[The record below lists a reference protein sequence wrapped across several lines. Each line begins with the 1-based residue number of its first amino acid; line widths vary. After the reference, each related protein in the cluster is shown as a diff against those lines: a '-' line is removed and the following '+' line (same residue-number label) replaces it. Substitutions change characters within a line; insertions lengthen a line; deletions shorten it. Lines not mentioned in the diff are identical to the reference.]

1 MKKALHKDN
10 FMMVRKTLP
19 RFLSIF
25 FIVALG
31 VAFFSGVR
39 VTEPDMKLT
48 ADAQF
53 DESRLMDLRVLGTMG
68 ITEKDV
74 KAVREISGISVAEPS
89 YSVDTICKLNDTE
102 KVLKVMAATGRLN
115 QIKVTE
121 GRMPKT
127 NGECLV
133 DSYLMDHSDI
143 KVGDTITVSSGTDDD
158 IGETL
163 KESSLKVVGVGSS
176 SYYLSRDR
184 GTATIGNG
192 QISGFAVVPKE
203 NFKLDVCTDL
213 YITVKGAAG
222 KTAYTDDYYDIVEKA
237 EKKIKNISDSRCEI
251 RQREI
256 KDEAEKEVKKAE
268 NQYKKEKKKAD
279 KKLAEAEQK
288 LKDAKKEINAG
299 QKEIASQKYKIYQG
313 EKEIQKGWQSY
324 RDGRKQ
330 LSKAEKDIKS
340 NEKKLV
346 KAEKELAKAKE
357 QLKQQMQQAGAM
369 GQIPPEMQ
377 QKFEQAEKELL
388 RQEAVLKASKKDLAK
403 GKNELQASKK
413 KLNSSAS
420 LLRKKEKELKNGEL
434 KIYEAEKKLSDA
446 RKELKKGEKEYRSS
460 KKKADR
466 KFAKAKKKIDDA
478 RKEIDDIKMP
488 KWYVL
493 DRNKIQSYVEYGGD
507 TERIGAIGEVFPVI
521 FFLVAALVSLTTM
534 TRMVEEQRTQ
544 IGILKALGYT
554 GFDVAKKYGLYA
566 LLATAGGSIA
576 GVLVGETILP
586 KIIIEAYSMMY
597 TGIGPVKHPFETRFA
612 LTASAA
618 SVCITLGATM
628 FACYKE
634 LREKPAQLMRPEA
647 PKEGKR
653 IWLERIGILW
663 RHLNFTWKSTLRNLF
678 RYKKRFFMTIFGI
691 GGCMALLLVGFG
703 LKDSIFAI
711 SKNQY
716 QNIMTYDAS
725 VTLEDDLSAKK
736 EQEIASWI
744 QKQHTIPSS
753 TKIRSVSV
761 DVEFDGD
768 SKSASLFV
776 PEDAKELSS
785 YIRFK
790 DRISGEKYRLSDNGI
805 ILTEK
810 VCSLLGIKIGDTVI
824 IKEGETKTVR
834 AKVEHIT
841 ENYMHHNI
849 YMSKDLY
856 QKLYGEEPEYNQ
868 ILLKDKDRS
877 EKTET
882 DLGKGLLKQEGV
894 ASVSFI
900 SDFEKEMNDMLN
912 NLNIVVFVLIV
923 SAGLLAF
930 VVLYNLNNI
939 NIAERKA
946 ELATLKVLGFYDLE
960 TAAYVYRENIL
971 LTVIGT
977 AVGAGLG
984 ILLHRYVILT
994 AEVDLI
1000 MFGRQILPASYLYSV
1015 LLTIGFAALINF
1027 MMFFQLR
1034 KISMVESLKST
1045 E

>member
-203 NFKLDVCTDL
+203 NFKLDVYTDL

-222 KTAYTDDYYDIVEKA
+222 KTAYTDDYDDIVEKA

-299 QKEIASQKYKIYQG
+299 QKEIASQKYKISQG

-597 TGIGPVKHPFETRFA
+597 MGIGPVKHPFETRFA

-736 EQEIASWI
+736 EQEIVSWI

>member
-102 KVLKVMAATGRLN
+102 KVLKVMAATDRLN

-121 GRMPKT
+121 SRMPKS
-127 NGECLV
+127 NSECLV

-158 IGETL
+158 IEETL

-192 QISGFAVVPKE
+192 QITGFAVVPKE
-203 NFKLDVCTDL
+203 NFKLDVYTDL

-222 KTAYTDDYYDIVEKA
+222 KTAYTDDYDDIVEKA

-288 LKDAKKEINAG
+288 LKDAEKEINAG
-299 QKEIASQKYKIYQG
+299 QKEIASQKYKISQG

-403 GKNELQASKK
+403 GKKELQASKK

-521 FFLVAALVSLTTM
+521 FFLVAALVSLRTM

-597 TGIGPVKHPFETRFA
+597 RGIGPVKHPFETRFA

>member
-133 DSYLMDHSDI
+133 DSYLMDYSDI

-222 KTAYTDDYYDIVEKA
+222 KTAYTDDYDDIVEKA

-299 QKEIASQKYKIYQG
+299 QKEIASQKYKISQG

-597 TGIGPVKHPFETRFA
+597 MGIGPVKHPFETRFA

>member
-48 ADAQF
+48 ADTQF

-68 ITEKDV
+68 ITDKDV
-74 KAVREISGISVAEPS
+74 KAVKDISGVSAAEPS
-89 YSVDTICKLNDTE
+89 YSVDTICKLNETE
-102 KVLKVMAATGRLN
+102 KVLKVIADTDQLN
-115 QIKVTE
+115 QIKVSE
-121 GRMPKT
+121 GRMPRK
-127 NGECLV
+127 NGECLI
-133 DSYLMDHSDI
+133 DSYLMEHSDI
-143 KVGDTITVSSGTDDD
+143 KVGDTITVSSGTEDD
-158 IGETL
+158 IGDTL
-163 KESSLKVVGVGSS
+163 KQSTLKVVGAGSS

-203 NFKLDVCTDL
+203 NFKLDVYTDL

-222 KTAYTDDYYDIVEKA
+222 KTAYTDDYDDTVKKV
-237 EKKIKNISDSRCEI
+237 EKKIKDVSDSRCKA
-251 RQREI
+251 RQKEI
-256 KDEAEKEVKKAE
+256 KIEAEKEVKKAE
-268 NQYKKEKKKAD
+268 DQYKKEKKKAD
-279 KKLAEAEQK
+279 KKLAKAENR
-288 LKDAKKEINAG
+288 LRDAQNEL
-299 QKEIASQKYKIYQG
+299 SSG
-313 EKEIQKGWQSY
+313 EKEISSQENKISQGKKEIKKGWQSY
-324 RDGRKQ
+324 NSGKKK
-330 LSKAEKDIKS
+330 LSNSEKEIKA
-340 NEKKLV
+340 NEKKLS
-346 KAEKELAKAKE
+346 KAEKELAAAKE
-357 QLKQQMQQAGAM
+357 QLKEQKQQAGAM

-377 QKFEQAEKELL
+377 KKFEQAQKELSE
-388 RQEAVLKASKKDLAK
+388 QDAALKASKKKLAK
-403 GKNELQASKK
+403 GKKELESGRR

-420 LLRKKEKELKNGEL
+420 LLRQKEKELQTGEQ
-434 KIYEAEKKLSDA
+434 KIRDARQELSDA
-446 RKELKKGEKEYRSS
+446 RRELEKGEREYRSS

-478 RKEIDDIKMP
+478 RKDIDDIKKP

-493 DRNKIQSYVEYGGD
+493 DRNKIQSYAEYGGD
-507 TERIGAIGEVFPVI
+507 TERIGAIGKVFPVI

-554 GFDVAKKYGLYA
+554 GFDVAKKYGMYA

-576 GVLVGETILP
+576 GVLVGETVLP

-597 TGIGPVKHPFETRFA
+597 TGIGPAKHPLEAKFA

-618 SVCITLGATM
+618 SICITFGATM
-628 FACYKE
+628 FACIKE

-653 IWLERIGILW
+653 ILLERIGILW
-663 RHLNFTWKSTLRNLF
+663 RHLSFTWKSTLRNLF

-716 QNIMTYDAS
+716 QKIMTYDAS

-736 EQEIASWI
+736 VDEIALWI
-744 QKQHTIPSS
+744 QKQHTIRNS
-753 TKIRSVSV
+753 TKVRNVSV
-761 DVEFDGD
+761 DVEFDGE

-776 PEDAKELSS
+776 PENVKDISS
-785 YIRFK
+785 YIHFK
-790 DRISGEKYRLSDNGI
+790 DRKSGKAYQLSRNGV

-810 VCSLLGIKIGDTVI
+810 VCSLLGIKEGDTVI
-824 IKEGETKTVR
+824 LKEGETKKVKV
-834 AKVEHIT
+834 KVEHIT
-841 ENYMHHNI
+841 ENYMRHNI
-849 YMSKDLY
+849 YMSRELY
-856 QKLYGEEPEYNQ
+856 QKLYGESPEYNQ
-868 ILLKDKDRS
+868 FLLKNKNRS
-877 EKTET
+877 GREETE
-882 DLGKGLLKQEGV
+882 LGGKLLKQDGI
-894 ASVSFI
+894 ASVSFT
-900 SDFEKEMNDMLN
+900 SDFEEEMNDMLN
-912 NLNIVVFVLIV
+912 NLNIVIFVLII

-946 ELATLKVLGFYDLE
+946 ELATIKVLGFYDLE
-960 TAAYVYRENIL
+960 TAAYVYRENIM
-971 LTVIGT
+971 LTLIGT

-984 ILLHRYVILT
+984 MLLHRYVILT
-994 AEVDLI
+994 AEIDMM

-1034 KISMVESLKST
+1034 KINMVESLKST

>member
-53 DESRLMDLRVLGTMG
+53 DESRLMDLRILGTMG
-68 ITEKDV
+68 ITDQDV
-74 KAVREISGISVAEPS
+74 KAVKGVPGISAAEPS
-89 YSVDTICKLNDTE
+89 YSVDTISKLNDTE
-102 KVLKVMAATGRLN
+102 KVLKVLAATDQLN
-115 QIKVTE
+115 QIKVLQ
-121 GRMPKT
+121 GRMPEN
-127 NGECLV
+127 NGECLI
-133 DSYLMDHSDI
+133 DSYVLEHSDI
-143 KVGDTITVSSGTDDD
+143 KIGDKITLSSGTEDD

-163 KESSLKVVGVGSS
+163 KVSTLKVVGVGSS

-192 QISGFAVVPKE
+192 QISGFTVVPKD
-203 NFKLDVCTDL
+203 NFKLDVYTDL
-213 YITVKGAAG
+213 YLSIKGAAG
-222 KTAYTDDYYDIVEKA
+222 KTAYTDDYDDTVEKV
-237 EKKIKNISDSRCEI
+237 EKKIQDISDSRCSA
-251 RQREI
+251 RQEEI
-256 KDEAEKEVKKAE
+256 KDEAQKKVNKAE
-268 NQYKKEKKKAD
+268 DQYKKEKKKAEKKLAKAD
-279 KKLAEAEQK
+279 KKLKNARN
-288 LKDAKKEINAG
+288 EINSG
-299 QKEIASQKYKIYQG
+299 QKEIESQKARISDGK
-313 EKEIQKGWQSY
+313 KEIKKGWQSY
-324 RDGRKQ
+324 SRGKQQLAKAEREIKANEQKLSKGRKE
-330 LSKAEKDIKS
+330 LSG
-340 NEKKLV
+340 
-346 KAEKELAKAKE
+346 AKE
-357 QLKQQMQQAGAM
+357 QLKQQMQQADAM
-369 GQIPPEMQ
+369 GQIPPELQM
-377 QKFEQAEKELL
+377 KFEQAKKELD
-388 RQEAVLKASKKDLAK
+388 RQESSLKAAEKKLEK
-403 GKNELQASKK
+403 GKKSLKANRQ

-420 LLRKKEKELKNGEL
+420 LLRQKEIEIQNGEKEIQK
-434 KIYEAEKKLSDA
+434 AEKKLADA
-446 RKELKKGEKEYRSS
+446 RKELKKGEKEYLSS

-466 KFAKAKKKIDDA
+466 KFVEARKKIADA
-478 RKEIDDIKMP
+478 RKDIDDIKMP

-521 FFLVAALVSLTTM
+521 FFFVAALVSLTTM

-576 GVLVGETILP
+576 GVLVGETVLP
-586 KIIIEAYSMMY
+586 KVIIEAYSMMY

-612 LTASAA
+612 LTASIA

-653 IWLERIGILW
+653 ILLERIGIIW

-678 RYKKRFFMTIFGI
+678 RYKKRFFMTVFGI

-716 QNIMTYDAS
+716 QKIMKYDTS

-736 EQEIASWI
+736 EQKIAFWI
-744 QKQHTIPSS
+744 QNQHTIRNS
-753 TKIRSVSV
+753 TKVHNASV
-761 DVEFDGD
+761 DVEFDGE
-768 SKSASLFV
+768 SKSATLFV
-776 PEDAKELSS
+776 PENAGDITE
-785 YIRFK
+785 YIHFK
-790 DRISGEKYRLSDNGI
+790 DRTSGESYQLSDNGV

-810 VCSLLGIKIGDTVI
+810 VCSLLSIKEGDTVV
-824 IKEGETKTVR
+824 IKEGEMKKVR
-834 AKVEHIT
+834 VKVEHIT
-841 ENYMHHNI
+841 ENYMRHNV
-849 YMSKDLY
+849 YMSRSLY
-856 QKLYGEEPEYNQ
+856 EKLYGEKPDYNQ
-868 ILLKDKDRS
+868 VLLKNRDKT

-882 DLGKGLLKQEGV
+882 LLGKNLLEQDGI
-894 ASVSFI
+894 ASVAFT

-912 NLNIVVFVLIV
+912 NLNIVVFVLII

-946 ELATLKVLGFYDLE
+946 ELATIKVLGFYDME

-1000 MFGRQILPASYLYSV
+1000 MFGRQILPLSYICSV

-1034 KISMVESLKST
+1034 KINMVESLKST

>member
-1 MKKALHKDN
+1 
-10 FMMVRKTLP
+10 
-19 RFLSIF
+19 
-25 FIVALG
+25 
-31 VAFFSGVR
+31 
-39 VTEPDMKLT
+39 
-48 ADAQF
+48 
-53 DESRLMDLRVLGTMG
+53 
-68 ITEKDV
+68 
-74 KAVREISGISVAEPS
+74 
-89 YSVDTICKLNDTE
+89 
-102 KVLKVMAATGRLN
+102 
-115 QIKVTE
+115 
-121 GRMPKT
+121 
-127 NGECLV
+127 
-133 DSYLMDHSDI
+133 
-143 KVGDTITVSSGTDDD
+143 
-158 IGETL
+158 
-163 KESSLKVVGVGSS
+163 
-176 SYYLSRDR
+176 
-184 GTATIGNG
+184 
-192 QISGFAVVPKE
+192 
-203 NFKLDVCTDL
+203 
-213 YITVKGAAG
+213 
-222 KTAYTDDYYDIVEKA
+222 
-237 EKKIKNISDSRCEI
+237 
-251 RQREI
+251 
-256 KDEAEKEVKKAE
+256 
-268 NQYKKEKKKAD
+268 
-279 KKLAEAEQK
+279 
-288 LKDAKKEINAG
+288 
-299 QKEIASQKYKIYQG
+299 
-313 EKEIQKGWQSY
+313 
-324 RDGRKQ
+324 
-330 LSKAEKDIKS
+330 
-340 NEKKLV
+340 
-346 KAEKELAKAKE
+346 
-357 QLKQQMQQAGAM
+357 
-369 GQIPPEMQ
+369 
-377 QKFEQAEKELL
+377 
-388 RQEAVLKASKKDLAK
+388 
-403 GKNELQASKK
+403 
-413 KLNSSAS
+413 
-420 LLRKKEKELKNGEL
+420 
-434 KIYEAEKKLSDA
+434 
-446 RKELKKGEKEYRSS
+446 
-460 KKKADR
+460 
-466 KFAKAKKKIDDA
+466 
-478 RKEIDDIKMP
+478 MP

>member
-68 ITEKDV
+68 ITEKDI
-74 KAVREISGISVAEPS
+74 KAVKEISGVSVAEPS

-143 KVGDTITVSSGTDDD
+143 KVGDTITVSSGTDGD

-203 NFKLDVCTDL
+203 NFKLDVYTDL

-222 KTAYTDDYYDIVEKA
+222 KTAYTDDYDDIVEKA

-299 QKEIASQKYKIYQG
+299 QKEIASQKYKISQG

-388 RQEAVLKASKKDLAK
+388 RQEAVLKASKKELAK
-403 GKNELQASKK
+403 GKKELQASKK

-420 LLRKKEKELKNGEL
+420 LLRKKEKELKNGEQ
-434 KIYEAEKKLSDA
+434 KIHEAEKKLSDA
-446 RKELKKGEKEYRSS
+446 RKKLKKGERDYKSS

-478 RKEIDDIKMP
+478 RKEIDDIKKP

-566 LLATAGGSIA
+566 LLATAGGSIV

-761 DVEFDGD
+761 DLEFDGD

-776 PEDAKELSS
+776 PEDAKELLS

-790 DRISGEKYRLSDNGI
+790 DRKSGEKYRLSDNGI

-810 VCSLLGIKIGDTVI
+810 VCSLLGIEIGDTVI

-849 YMSKDLY
+849 YMSKGLY

-946 ELATLKVLGFYDLE
+946 ELATLKVLGFFDLE

-1034 KISMVESLKST
+1034 KINMVESLKST

>member
-10 FMMVRKTLP
+10 FMMIRKTLP
-19 RFLSIF
+19 RFMSIF

-53 DESRLMDLRVLGTMG
+53 DESRLMDLRILGTMG
-68 ITEKDV
+68 ITEQDV
-74 KAVREISGISVAEPS
+74 KAVKEISGVSVAEPS

-102 KVLKVMAATGRLN
+102 KVLKVLAASDQLN
-115 QIKVTE
+115 QIKVSQ

-127 NGECLV
+127 NGECLI
-133 DSYLMDHSDI
+133 DSYVMEHSDI
-143 KVGDTITVSSGTDDD
+143 KIGDSITLSSGTEDD
-158 IGETL
+158 IKETL
-163 KESSLKVVGVGSS
+163 KKPTLKVVGVGSS

-192 QISGFAVVPKE
+192 QISGFAVVPKG
-203 NFKLDVCTDL
+203 NFKLDVYTDL
-213 YITVKGAAG
+213 YLTVKGAAG
-222 KTAYTDDYYDIVEKA
+222 KTAYTEDYDDTVEKV
-237 EKKIKNISDSRCEI
+237 EKEVKDISDSRCSA
-251 RQREI
+251 RQEEI
-256 KDEAEKEVKKAE
+256 KDEVRKEVNKSE
-268 NQYKKEKKKAD
+268 DQYIKEKKKAE
-279 KKLAEAEQK
+279 KKLAKAEKK
-288 LKDAKKEINAG
+288 LKNARNELNSG
-299 QKEIASQKYKIYQG
+299 QKEIESQKVKISDG
-313 EKEIQKGWQSY
+313 KREIKRGWQSY
-324 RDGRKQ
+324 RSGKQ
-330 LSKAEKDIKS
+330 
-340 NEKKLV
+340 KLA
-346 KAEKELAKAKE
+346 KAEKEMKANEQKLSKGRKELSTARE

-377 QKFEQAEKELL
+377 MKFEQAKKELD
-388 RQEAVLKASKKDLAK
+388 RQEASLKAAEKKLEK
-403 GKNELQASKK
+403 GKKSLKANRQ

-420 LLRKKEKELKNGEL
+420 LLRQKEKEIQNGE
-434 KIYEAEKKLSDA
+434 KEIQRAEKKLVDA

-466 KFAKAKKKIDDA
+466 KFAKARKKIADA
-478 RKEIDDIKMP
+478 RKDIDDIKMP

-576 GVLVGETILP
+576 GVLVGETVLP

-612 LTASAA
+612 LTASIA
-618 SVCITLGATM
+618 SVCITMGATM

-653 IWLERIGILW
+653 ILLERIGIIW

-678 RYKKRFFMTIFGI
+678 RYKKRFFMTVLGI

-716 QNIMTYDAS
+716 QKIMKYDAS

-736 EQEIASWI
+736 EQKIAFWI
-744 QKQHTIPSS
+744 QNQHTIRNS
-753 TKIRSVSV
+753 TKVHNASV
-761 DVEFDGD
+761 DMEFDGE
-768 SKSASLFV
+768 SKSATLFV
-776 PEDAKELSS
+776 PENAGDIAD

-790 DRISGEKYRLSDNGI
+790 DRTSKEKYQLSDNGV

-810 VCSLLGIKIGDTVI
+810 VCSLLGIKEGDTVI
-824 IKEGETKTVR
+824 IKEGEMKKVR

-841 ENYMHHNI
+841 ENYMRHNV
-849 YMSKDLY
+849 YMSRSLY
-856 QKLYGEEPEYNQ
+856 EKLYGETPKYNQ
-868 ILLKDKDRS
+868 ILLKDR
-877 EKTET
+877 EKTENAEIF
-882 DLGKGLLKQEGV
+882 LGKELLKQDGV
-894 ASVSFI
+894 ASVSFT

-912 NLNIVVFVLIV
+912 NLNIVVFVLII

-946 ELATLKVLGFYDLE
+946 ELATIKVLGFYDME

-994 AEVDLI
+994 AEVDMI
-1000 MFGRQILPASYLYSV
+1000 MFGRQILPLSYIYSV

-1034 KISMVESLKST
+1034 KINMVESLKST

>member
-68 ITEKDV
+68 ITDQDI
-74 KAVREISGISVAEPS
+74 KAVKEISGVSVAEPS

-222 KTAYTDDYYDIVEKA
+222 KTAYTDDYDDIVEKA

-251 RQREI
+251 RQREV

-299 QKEIASQKYKIYQG
+299 QKEIASQKYKISQG

-369 GQIPPEMQ
+369 GQIPPQMQ

-388 RQEAVLKASKKDLAK
+388 RQEAVLKASKKELAK
-403 GKNELQASKK
+403 GKKELQASKK

-420 LLRKKEKELKNGEL
+420 LLRKKEKELKNGEQ
-434 KIYEAEKKLSDA
+434 KIHEAEKKLSDA
-446 RKELKKGEKEYRSS
+446 RKKLKKGERDYKSS

-566 LLATAGGSIA
+566 LLATAGGSIV

-761 DVEFDGD
+761 DLEFDGD

-776 PEDAKELSS
+776 PEDAKELLS

-790 DRISGEKYRLSDNGI
+790 DRKSGEKYRLSDNGI

-810 VCSLLGIKIGDTVI
+810 VCSLLGIEIGDTVI

-849 YMSKDLY
+849 YMSKGLY

-946 ELATLKVLGFYDLE
+946 ELATLKVLGFFDLE

-1000 MFGRQILPASYLYSV
+1000 MFGRQILPPSYLYSV

-1034 KISMVESLKST
+1034 KINMVESLKST

>member
-222 KTAYTDDYYDIVEKA
+222 KTAYTDDYDDIVEKA

-299 QKEIASQKYKIYQG
+299 QKEIASQKYKISQG

-340 NEKKLV
+340 NEKKRV

-420 LLRKKEKELKNGEL
+420 LLRKKEKELKNGEQ
-434 KIYEAEKKLSDA
+434 KIHEAEKKLSDA
-446 RKELKKGEKEYRSS
+446 RKKLKKGERDYKSS

-566 LLATAGGSIA
+566 LLATAGGSIV

-597 TGIGPVKHPFETRFA
+597 TGIGPVKHPFEARFA

-761 DVEFDGD
+761 DLEFDGD

-776 PEDAKELSS
+776 PEDAKEFLS

-790 DRISGEKYRLSDNGI
+790 DRKSGEKYRLSDNGI

-810 VCSLLGIKIGDTVI
+810 VCSLLGIEIGDTVI

-849 YMSKDLY
+849 YMSKGLY

-946 ELATLKVLGFYDLE
+946 ELATLKVLGFFDLE

-1034 KISMVESLKST
+1034 KINMVESLKST

>member
-68 ITEKDV
+68 ITEKDI
-74 KAVREISGISVAEPS
+74 KAVKEISGVSVAEPS

-203 NFKLDVCTDL
+203 NFKLDVYTDL

-222 KTAYTDDYYDIVEKA
+222 KTAYTDDYDDIVEKA

-288 LKDAKKEINAG
+288 LKDAEKEINAG
-299 QKEIASQKYKIYQG
+299 QEEIASQKYKISQG

-369 GQIPPEMQ
+369 GQIPPQMQ

-388 RQEAVLKASKKDLAK
+388 RQEAVLKASKKELAK
-403 GKNELQASKK
+403 GKKELQASKK

-420 LLRKKEKELKNGEL
+420 LLRKKEKELKNGEQ
-434 KIYEAEKKLSDA
+434 KIHEAEKKLSDA
-446 RKELKKGEKEYRSS
+446 RKKLKKGERDYKSS

-466 KFAKAKKKIDDA
+466 KFDKAKKKIDDA
-478 RKEIDDIKMP
+478 RKEIDDIKIP

-566 LLATAGGSIA
+566 LLATAGGSIV

-761 DVEFDGD
+761 DLEFDGD

-776 PEDAKELSS
+776 PEDAKELLS

-790 DRISGEKYRLSDNGI
+790 DRKSGEKYRLSDNGI

-810 VCSLLGIKIGDTVI
+810 VCSLLGIEIGDTVI

-849 YMSKDLY
+849 YMSKGLY

-946 ELATLKVLGFYDLE
+946 ELATLKVLGFFDLE

-1034 KISMVESLKST
+1034 KINMVESLKST

>member
-68 ITEKDV
+68 ITDKDV
-74 KAVREISGISVAEPS
+74 KAVREISGVSVAEPS

-203 NFKLDVCTDL
+203 NFKLDVYTDL

-222 KTAYTDDYYDIVEKA
+222 KTAYTDDYDDIVEKA

-299 QKEIASQKYKIYQG
+299 QKEIASQKYKISHG
-313 EKEIQKGWQSY
+313 EEEIQKGWQSY

-369 GQIPPEMQ
+369 GQIPPQMQ

-388 RQEAVLKASKKDLAK
+388 RQEAVLKASKKELAK
-403 GKNELQASKK
+403 GKKELQASKK

-420 LLRKKEKELKNGEL
+420 LLRKKEKELKNGEQ
-434 KIYEAEKKLSDA
+434 KIHEAEKKLSDA
-446 RKELKKGEKEYRSS
+446 RKKLKKGERDYKSS

-478 RKEIDDIKMP
+478 WKEIDDIKKP

-566 LLATAGGSIA
+566 LLATAGGSIV

-761 DVEFDGD
+761 DLEFDGD

-776 PEDAKELSS
+776 PEDAKELLS

-790 DRISGEKYRLSDNGI
+790 DRKSGEKYRLSDNGI

-810 VCSLLGIKIGDTVI
+810 VCSLLGIEIGDTVI

-849 YMSKDLY
+849 YMSKGLY

-946 ELATLKVLGFYDLE
+946 ELATLKVLGFFDLE

-1034 KISMVESLKST
+1034 KINMVESLKST

>member
-102 KVLKVMAATGRLN
+102 KVLKVMAATDRLN

-121 GRMPKT
+121 GRMPKS
-127 NGECLV
+127 NSECLV

-158 IGETL
+158 IEETL

-192 QISGFAVVPKE
+192 QITGFAVVPKE
-203 NFKLDVCTDL
+203 NFKLDVYTDL

-222 KTAYTDDYYDIVEKA
+222 KTAYTDDYDDIVEKA

-299 QKEIASQKYKIYQG
+299 QKEIASQKYKISQG

-761 DVEFDGD
+761 DLEFDGN

-776 PEDAKELSS
+776 PEDAKELLS

-790 DRISGEKYRLSDNGI
+790 DRKSGEKYRLSDNGI

-810 VCSLLGIKIGDTVI
+810 VCSLLGIEIGDTVI

-849 YMSKDLY
+849 YMSKGLY

-946 ELATLKVLGFYDLE
+946 ELATLKVLGFFDLE

-1034 KISMVESLKST
+1034 KINMVESLKST

>member
-222 KTAYTDDYYDIVEKA
+222 KTAYTDDYDDIVEKA

-299 QKEIASQKYKIYQG
+299 QKEIASQKYKISQG

-761 DVEFDGD
+761 DLEFDGN

-776 PEDAKELSS
+776 PEDAKELLS

-790 DRISGEKYRLSDNGI
+790 DRKSGEKYRLSDNGI

-824 IKEGETKTVR
+824 IKEGATKPVR
-834 AKVEHIT
+834 ANVEHIT

>member
-102 KVLKVMAATGRLN
+102 KVLKVMAATDRLN

-121 GRMPKT
+121 SRMPKS
-127 NGECLV
+127 NSECLV

-158 IGETL
+158 IEETL

-192 QISGFAVVPKE
+192 QITGFAVVPKE
-203 NFKLDVCTDL
+203 NFKLDVYTDL

-222 KTAYTDDYYDIVEKA
+222 KTAYTDDYDDIVEKA

-288 LKDAKKEINAG
+288 LKDAEKEINAG
-299 QKEIASQKYKIYQG
+299 QKEIASQKYKISQG

-403 GKNELQASKK
+403 GKKELQASKK

-597 TGIGPVKHPFETRFA
+597 RGIGPVKHPFETRFA

-1027 MMFFQLR
+1027 MMFSSFG
-1034 KISMVESLKST
+1034 KSAWWNL
-1045 E
+1045 

>member
-1 MKKALHKDN
+1 MEERLKA
-10 FMMVRKTLP
+10 
-19 RFLSIF
+19 
-25 FIVALG
+25 
-31 VAFFSGVR
+31 
-39 VTEPDMKLT
+39 
-48 ADAQF
+48 
-53 DESRLMDLRVLGTMG
+53 
-68 ITEKDV
+68 
-74 KAVREISGISVAEPS
+74 
-89 YSVDTICKLNDTE
+89 
-102 KVLKVMAATGRLN
+102 
-115 QIKVTE
+115 
-121 GRMPKT
+121 
-127 NGECLV
+127 
-133 DSYLMDHSDI
+133 
-143 KVGDTITVSSGTDDD
+143 
-158 IGETL
+158 
-163 KESSLKVVGVGSS
+163 
-176 SYYLSRDR
+176 
-184 GTATIGNG
+184 
-192 QISGFAVVPKE
+192 
-203 NFKLDVCTDL
+203 
-213 YITVKGAAG
+213 
-222 KTAYTDDYYDIVEKA
+222 
-237 EKKIKNISDSRCEI
+237 
-251 RQREI
+251 
-256 KDEAEKEVKKAE
+256 
-268 NQYKKEKKKAD
+268 
-279 KKLAEAEQK
+279 
-288 LKDAKKEINAG
+288 
-299 QKEIASQKYKIYQG
+299 
-313 EKEIQKGWQSY
+313 
-324 RDGRKQ
+324 
-330 LSKAEKDIKS
+330 
-340 NEKKLV
+340 
-346 KAEKELAKAKE
+346 
-357 QLKQQMQQAGAM
+357 LKQQIQQAEAM
-369 GQIPPEMQ
+369 GQIPPQMQ

-388 RQEAVLKASKKDLAK
+388 RQEAVLKASKKELAK
-403 GKNELQASKK
+403 GKKELQASKR

-446 RKELKKGEKEYRSS
+446 RKELKKGEKEY
-460 KKKADR
+460 
-466 KFAKAKKKIDDA
+466 
-478 RKEIDDIKMP
+478 
-488 KWYVL
+488 
-493 DRNKIQSYVEYGGD
+493 
-507 TERIGAIGEVFPVI
+507 
-521 FFLVAALVSLTTM
+521 SLTTM

-566 LLATAGGSIA
+566 LLATAGGSII

-647 PKEGKR
+647 PN
-653 IWLERIGILW
+653 ERIGILW

-761 DVEFDGD
+761 DLEFDGD

-776 PEDAKELSS
+776 PEDAKGLSS

-1000 MFGRQILPASYLYSV
+1000 MFGRQILPPSYLYSV

>member
-133 DSYLMDHSDI
+133 DSYLMDYSDI

-222 KTAYTDDYYDIVEKA
+222 KTAYTDDYDDIVEKA

-268 NQYKKEKKKAD
+268 NQYKKEKKKAG

-299 QKEIASQKYKIYQG
+299 QKEIASQKYKISHG

-369 GQIPPEMQ
+369 GQIPPQMQ
-377 QKFEQAEKELL
+377 QKFEQVEKELL
-388 RQEAVLKASKKDLAK
+388 RQEAVLKASKKELAK
-403 GKNELQASKK
+403 GKKELQASKK

-420 LLRKKEKELKNGEL
+420 LLRKKEKELKNGEQ
-434 KIYEAEKKLSDA
+434 KIHEAEKKLSDA
-446 RKELKKGEKEYRSS
+446 RKKLKKGERDYKSS
-460 KKKADR
+460 KKKADG

-478 RKEIDDIKMP
+478 WKEIDDIKKP

-761 DVEFDGD
+761 DLEFDGN

-776 PEDAKELSS
+776 PEDAKELLS

-790 DRISGEKYRLSDNGI
+790 DRKSGEKYRLSDNGI

-810 VCSLLGIKIGDTVI
+810 VCSLLGIEIGDTVI

-849 YMSKDLY
+849 YMSKGLY

-946 ELATLKVLGFYDLE
+946 ELATLKVLGFFDLE

-1034 KISMVESLKST
+1034 KINMVESLKST

>member
-53 DESRLMDLRVLGTMG
+53 YEIRLMDLRVLGTMG

-102 KVLKVMAATGRLN
+102 KVLKVMAATDRLN

-121 GRMPKT
+121 SRMPKS
-127 NGECLV
+127 NSECLV

-158 IGETL
+158 IEETL

-192 QISGFAVVPKE
+192 QITGFAVVPKE
-203 NFKLDVCTDL
+203 NFKLDVYTDL

-222 KTAYTDDYYDIVEKA
+222 KTAYTDDYDDIVEKA

-288 LKDAKKEINAG
+288 LKDAEKEINAG
-299 QKEIASQKYKIYQG
+299 QKEIASQKYKISQG

-403 GKNELQASKK
+403 GKKELQASKK

-597 TGIGPVKHPFETRFA
+597 RGIGPVKHPFETRFA

>member
-68 ITEKDV
+68 ITDKDV
-74 KAVREISGISVAEPS
+74 KAVREISGVSVAEPS
-89 YSVDTICKLNDTE
+89 CSVDTICKLNDTE
-102 KVLKVMAATGRLN
+102 MVLKVMAATGRLN

-121 GRMPKT
+121 GRMPET
-127 NGECLV
+127 NGECLI
-133 DSYLMDHSDI
+133 DSYLMEHSDI

-163 KESSLKVVGVGSS
+163 KKSELRVVGVGSS

-203 NFKLDVCTDL
+203 NFKLDVYTDL
-213 YITVKGAAG
+213 YITVKGAAE
-222 KTAYTDDYYDIVEKA
+222 KTAYTDDYDNIVEKT
-237 EKKIKNISDSRCEI
+237 EKKIRGISDSRCEA
-251 RQREI
+251 RQKEI
-256 KDEAEKEVKKAE
+256 KDEAKKEVKKAE
-268 NQYKKEKKKAD
+268 DIYIKEKKKAD
-279 KKLAEAEQK
+279 KELVKAKKKLV
-288 LKDAKKEINAG
+288 DAKNDINTGERETTTQETEISRGKKEI
-299 QKEIASQKYKIYQG
+299 K
-313 EKEIQKGWQSY
+313 KGWQSY
-324 RDGRKQ
+324 NSGKKQ
-330 LSKAEKDIKS
+330 LAKAGKEIKA
-340 NEKKLV
+340 NEKKLAR
-346 KAEKELAKAKE
+346 AEKQFFEAKE
-357 QLKQQMQQAGAM
+357 QLREQMQQAGAM

-377 QKFEQAEKELL
+377 MKFEQAKKELS
-388 RQEAVLKASKKDLAK
+388 REEAVLKASKKELAK
-403 GKNELQASKK
+403 GKKELKANKQ
-413 KLNSSAS
+413 KLNRSAA
-420 LLRKKEKELKNGEL
+420 LLRQNEKELKSGEQ
-434 KIYEAEKKLSDA
+434 KIRDAREELSNARKKL
-446 RKELKKGEKEYRSS
+446 EKGEKEYKSS

-466 KFAKAKKKIDDA
+466 KFAKAKKKIGDA
-478 RKEIDDIKMP
+478 RKEINDIKMP

-493 DRNKIQSYVEYGGD
+493 DRNRIQSYVEYGGD

-597 TGIGPVKHPFETRFA
+597 TGIGPVQHPFETRFA
-612 LTASAA
+612 LTASTA
-618 SVCITLGATM
+618 SVCITLGATI

-653 IWLERIGILW
+653 ILLEQIGILW

-725 VTLEDDLSAKK
+725 VTLEDNLSVKK

-744 QKQHTIPSS
+744 QKQHTIRNS
-753 TKIRSVSV
+753 TKIHNVSV

-768 SKSASLFV
+768 RKSASLFV
-776 PEDAKELSS
+776 PEDAKELSA

-790 DRISGEKYRLSDNGI
+790 DRMSGEKYRLSDSGV

-810 VCSLLGIKIGDTVI
+810 VCTLLGIKEGDTVT
-824 IKEGETKTVR
+824 IKEGETKSVG

-841 ENYMHHNI
+841 ENYMRHNV
-849 YMSKDLY
+849 YMSKKLY
-856 QKLYGEEPEYNQ
+856 QKLYGEKPEYNQ
-868 ILLKDKDRS
+868 ILLKNKDRS
-877 EKTET
+877 DKTET
-882 DLGKGLLKQEGV
+882 NLGKGLLKQDGV
-894 ASVSFI
+894 ASVSFT

-946 ELATLKVLGFYDLE
+946 ELATLKVLGFFDME

-971 LTVIGT
+971 LTIIGT

-1034 KISMVESLKST
+1034 KINMVESLKST

>member
-68 ITEKDV
+68 ITDKDV
-74 KAVREISGISVAEPS
+74 KAVREISGVSVAEPS

-203 NFKLDVCTDL
+203 NFKLDVYTDL

-222 KTAYTDDYYDIVEKA
+222 KTAYTDDYDDIVEKA

-299 QKEIASQKYKIYQG
+299 QKEIASQKYKISHG

-369 GQIPPEMQ
+369 GQIPPQMQ

-388 RQEAVLKASKKDLAK
+388 RQEAVLKASKKELAK
-403 GKNELQASKK
+403 GKKELQASKK

-420 LLRKKEKELKNGEL
+420 LLRKKEKELKNGEQ
-434 KIYEAEKKLSDA
+434 KIHEAEKKLSDA
-446 RKELKKGEKEYRSS
+446 RKKLKKGERDYKSS

-478 RKEIDDIKMP
+478 WKEIDDIKKP

-566 LLATAGGSIA
+566 LLATAGGSIV

-761 DVEFDGD
+761 DLEFDGD

-776 PEDAKELSS
+776 PEDAKELLS

-790 DRISGEKYRLSDNGI
+790 DRKSGEKYRLSDNGI

-810 VCSLLGIKIGDTVI
+810 VCSLLGIEIGDTVI

-849 YMSKDLY
+849 YMSKGLY

-946 ELATLKVLGFYDLE
+946 ELATLKVLGFFDLE

-1034 KISMVESLKST
+1034 KINMVESLKST

>member
-19 RFLSIF
+19 RFMSIF

-53 DESRLMDLRVLGTMG
+53 DESRLMDLRILATMG
-68 ITEKDV
+68 ITDKDV
-74 KAVREISGISVAEPS
+74 SAVKKISGISAAEPS

-102 KVLKVMAATGRLN
+102 KVLKVMAATDQFN
-115 QIKVTE
+115 QIKVTK
-121 GRMPKT
+121 GRMPEK
-127 NGECLV
+127 NGECLI
-133 DSYLMDHSDI
+133 DSYMLEHSDI
-143 KVGDTITVSSGTDDD
+143 KVGDTITLSSGTDDD
-158 IGETL
+158 IGDTL
-163 KESSLKVVGVGSS
+163 KKSVLRIVGAGDS

-203 NFKLDVCTDL
+203 NFKLDVYTDL
-213 YITVKGAAG
+213 FLSVKGAEE
-222 KTAYTDDYYDIVEKA
+222 KTAYTDEYDDTVEKA
-237 EKKIKNISDSRCEI
+237 EKKIKDISGERCEE
-251 RQREI
+251 RLKEI
-256 KDEAEKEVKKAE
+256 KAEATKEVKKAE
-268 NQYKKEKKKAD
+268 NKYKIEKKKAD
-279 KKLAEAEQK
+279 RKLIKAKKKLDDAESEIRSGQNEIKAQK
-288 LKDAKKEINAG
+288 AKISSGK
-299 QKEIASQKYKIYQG
+299 
-313 EKEIQKGWQSY
+313 KEIQKGWESY
-324 RDGRKQ
+324 YSGKKQ
-330 LSKAEKDIKS
+330 LAQAEKELKE
-340 NEKKLV
+340 NEKKLD
-346 KAEKELAKAKE
+346 KAEKQLAQAKE
-357 QLKQQMQQAGAM
+357 QLRQQMQQAGAM
-369 GQIPPEMQ
+369 GQIPPEMKK
-377 QKFEQAEKELL
+377 KFEQAEKELDS
-388 RQEAVLKASKKDLAK
+388 QEAALKASRQKLAK
-403 GKNELQASKK
+403 GKKDIKSNKQ
-413 KLNSSAS
+413 KLKNSAV
-420 LLRKKEKELKNGEL
+420 LLKKKEKELKSGEQ
-434 KIYEAEKKLSDA
+434 KIKEAETKLA
-446 RKELKKGEKEYRSS
+446 NAKKELEKGRKQYRSS

-478 RKEIDDIKMP
+478 KKDIDDIKKP

-554 GFDVAKKYGLYA
+554 GFDVAKKYGMYA

-576 GVLVGETILP
+576 GVLVGETVLP
-586 KIIIEAYSMMY
+586 KVIIEAYSMMY
-597 TGIGPVKHPFETRFA
+597 TGIGQVKHPFETKFA

-618 SVCITLGATM
+618 SVCITFCATM

-653 IWLERIGILW
+653 ILLERIGFLW
-663 RHLNFTWKSTLRNLF
+663 KHLNFTWKSTLRNLF
-678 RYKKRFFMTIFGI
+678 RYKKRFFMTVFGI

-716 QNIMTYDAS
+716 QKIQTYDAS
-725 VTLEDDLSAKK
+725 VMLEEELSAKK
-736 EQEIASWI
+736 EQEIAFWI
-744 QKQHTIPSS
+744 QKQHTIRNS
-753 TKIRSVSV
+753 TKVHNASV
-761 DVEFDGD
+761 DVEFDGE
-768 SKSASLFV
+768 SKSASLVV
-776 PEDAKELSS
+776 PENIRELSS
-785 YIRFK
+785 YIHFK
-790 DRISGEKYRLSDNGI
+790 DRKTGETYKLSENGI

-810 VCSLLGIKIGDTVI
+810 VCSLLGIKEGDTVTL
-824 IKEGETKTVR
+824 KEGEMKKVR

-841 ENYMHHNI
+841 ENYMRHSV
-849 YMSKDLY
+849 YMSQALY
-856 QKLYGEEPEYNQ
+856 RKLYGEAPSYNQ
-868 ILLKDKDRS
+868 ILLKNKNRS
-877 EKTET
+877 EKLET
-882 DLGKGLLKQEGV
+882 TLGRQLLKLDGA

-900 SDFEKEMNDMLN
+900 SDNEKEMNDMLN
-912 NLNIVVFVLIV
+912 NLNIVVFVLII

-939 NIAERKA
+939 NIAERKT
-946 ELATLKVLGFYDLE
+946 ELATIKVLGFYDLE

-977 AVGAGLG
+977 AAGAGLG
-984 ILLHRYVILT
+984 VLLHRYVILT

-1000 MFGRQILPASYLYSV
+1000 MFGRTIMPASYMYSV

-1034 KISMVESLKST
+1034 KINMVESLKST

>member
-1 MKKALHKDN
+1 
-10 FMMVRKTLP
+10 
-19 RFLSIF
+19 
-25 FIVALG
+25 
-31 VAFFSGVR
+31 
-39 VTEPDMKLT
+39 
-48 ADAQF
+48 
-53 DESRLMDLRVLGTMG
+53 MDLRVLGTMG

-222 KTAYTDDYYDIVEKA
+222 KTAYTDDYDDIVEKA

-299 QKEIASQKYKIYQG
+299 QKEIASQKYKISQG

-597 TGIGPVKHPFETRFA
+597 TGIGPVKHPFETKFA

-834 AKVEHIT
+834 AKVEHTT

-1000 MFGRQILPASYLYSV
+1000 MFGRQILPPSYLYSV

>member
-222 KTAYTDDYYDIVEKA
+222 KTAYTDDYDDIVEKA

-299 QKEIASQKYKIYQG
+299 QKEIASQKYKISQG

-761 DVEFDGD
+761 DLEFDGN

-776 PEDAKELSS
+776 PEDAKELLS

-790 DRISGEKYRLSDNGI
+790 DRKSGEKYRLSDNGI

>member
-203 NFKLDVCTDL
+203 NFKLDVYTDL

-222 KTAYTDDYYDIVEKA
+222 KTAYTDDYDDIVEKA

-288 LKDAKKEINAG
+288 LKDAEKEINAG
-299 QKEIASQKYKIYQG
+299 QKEIASQKYKISQG

-369 GQIPPEMQ
+369 GQIPPQMQ

-388 RQEAVLKASKKDLAK
+388 RQEAVLKASKKELAK
-403 GKNELQASKK
+403 GKKELQASKK

-420 LLRKKEKELKNGEL
+420 LLRKKEKELKNGEQ
-434 KIYEAEKKLSDA
+434 KIHEAEKKLSDA
-446 RKELKKGEKEYRSS
+446 RKKLKKGERDYKSS

-466 KFAKAKKKIDDA
+466 KFDKAKKKIDDA
-478 RKEIDDIKMP
+478 RKEIDDIKIP

-566 LLATAGGSIA
+566 LLATAGGSIV

-761 DVEFDGD
+761 DLEFDGN

-776 PEDAKELSS
+776 PEDAKELLS

-790 DRISGEKYRLSDNGI
+790 DRKSGEKYRLSDNGI

-810 VCSLLGIKIGDTVI
+810 VCSLLGIEIGDTVI

-849 YMSKDLY
+849 YMSKGLY

-946 ELATLKVLGFYDLE
+946 ELATLKVLGFFDLE

-1034 KISMVESLKST
+1034 KINMVESLKST

>member
-68 ITEKDV
+68 ITEKDI
-74 KAVREISGISVAEPS
+74 KAVKEISGVSVAEPS

-203 NFKLDVCTDL
+203 NFKLDVYTDL

-222 KTAYTDDYYDIVEKA
+222 KTAYTDDYDDIVEKA

-288 LKDAKKEINAG
+288 LKDAEKEINAG
-299 QKEIASQKYKIYQG
+299 QKEIASQKYKISQG

-369 GQIPPEMQ
+369 GQIPPQMQ

-388 RQEAVLKASKKDLAK
+388 RQEAVLKASKKELAK
-403 GKNELQASKK
+403 GKKELQASKK

-420 LLRKKEKELKNGEL
+420 LLRKKEKELKNGEQ
-434 KIYEAEKKLSDA
+434 KIHEAEKKLSDA
-446 RKELKKGEKEYRSS
+446 RKKLKKGERDYKSS

-466 KFAKAKKKIDDA
+466 KFDKAKKKIDDA
-478 RKEIDDIKMP
+478 RKEIDDIKIP
-488 KWYVL
+488 EWYVL

-566 LLATAGGSIA
+566 LLATAGGSIV

-761 DVEFDGD
+761 DLEFDGN

-776 PEDAKELSS
+776 PEDAKELLS

-790 DRISGEKYRLSDNGI
+790 DRKSGEKYRLSDNGI

-810 VCSLLGIKIGDTVI
+810 VCSLLGIEIGDTVI

-849 YMSKDLY
+849 YMSKGLY

-882 DLGKGLLKQEGV
+882 DLGKGLLMQEGV

-946 ELATLKVLGFYDLE
+946 ELATLKVLGFFDLE

-1034 KISMVESLKST
+1034 KINMVESLKST

>member
-68 ITEKDV
+68 ITDQDI
-74 KAVREISGISVAEPS
+74 KAVKEISGVSVAEPS

-127 NGECLV
+127 NSECLV

-203 NFKLDVCTDL
+203 NFKLDVYTDL

-222 KTAYTDDYYDIVEKA
+222 KTAYTDDYDDIVEKA

-299 QKEIASQKYKIYQG
+299 QKEIASQKYKISHG

-369 GQIPPEMQ
+369 GQIPPQMQ

-388 RQEAVLKASKKDLAK
+388 RQEAVLKASKKELAK
-403 GKNELQASKK
+403 GKKELQASKK

-420 LLRKKEKELKNGEL
+420 LLRKKEKELKNGEQ
-434 KIYEAEKKLSDA
+434 KIHEAEKKLSDA
-446 RKELKKGEKEYRSS
+446 RKKLKKGERDYKSS
-460 KKKADR
+460 KKKVDR

-478 RKEIDDIKMP
+478 WKEIDDIKKP

-566 LLATAGGSIA
+566 LLATAGGSIV

-761 DVEFDGD
+761 DLEFDGD

-776 PEDAKELSS
+776 PEDAKELLS

-790 DRISGEKYRLSDNGI
+790 DRKSGEKYRLSDNGI

-810 VCSLLGIKIGDTVI
+810 VCSLLGIEIGDTVI

-834 AKVEHIT
+834 VKVEHIT

-849 YMSKDLY
+849 YMSKGLY

-946 ELATLKVLGFYDLE
+946 ELATLKVLGFFDLE

-1000 MFGRQILPASYLYSV
+1000 MFGRQILPPSYLYSV

-1034 KISMVESLKST
+1034 KINMVESLKST

>member
-19 RFLSIF
+19 RFMSIF

-68 ITEKDV
+68 ITDKDV
-74 KAVREISGISVAEPS
+74 SAVKEISGVSVAEPS
-89 YSVDTICKLNDTE
+89 YSVDTICKLNETE
-102 KVLKVMAATGRLN
+102 KVLKVMAATDHLN

-121 GRMPKT
+121 GRMPEK
-127 NGECLV
+127 NGECLI
-133 DSYLMDHSDI
+133 DSYVVEHSDI
-143 KVGDTITVSSGTDDD
+143 KVGDTITLSSGTDDD
-158 IGETL
+158 IGDTL
-163 KESSLKVVGVGSS
+163 KESTLKVVGVGDS

-203 NFKLDVCTDL
+203 NFKLDVYTDL
-213 YITVKGAAG
+213 YLSVKGAA
-222 KTAYTDDYYDIVEKA
+222 KETAYTDEYDDMVEKV
-237 EKKIKNISDSRCEI
+237 EKKIKDISGERCKA
-251 RQREI
+251 RQEEI
-256 KDEAEKEVKKAE
+256 KNEARKKVKKAE
-268 NQYKKEKKKAD
+268 NKYKKEKKKAD
-279 KKLAEAEQK
+279 KKLAKAKKKLDNAEDK
-288 LKDAKKEINAG
+288 ISSGKKEI
-299 QKEIASQKYKIYQG
+299 KSQEAKISDGKKQIKKGWNSYNDGRKQLAKA
-313 EKEIQKGWQSY
+313 EKEIKANE
-324 RDGRKQ
+324 KQ
-330 LSKAEKDIKS
+330 LSKAEKQLS
-340 NEKKLV
+340 Q
-346 KAEKELAKAKE
+346 AKE

-377 QKFEQAEKELL
+377 KKFEQAGKELD
-388 RQEAVLKASKKDLAK
+388 RQQTSLKAARRKLAK
-403 GKNELQASKK
+403 GKKQLKANKQ
-413 KLNSSAS
+413 KLRNSAS
-420 LLRKKEKELKNGEL
+420 LLRKKEKELQSGEQ
-434 KIYEAEKKLSDA
+434 KIKEAKAELNDAEK
-446 RKELKKGEKEYRSS
+446 ELEKGKKQYRSS

-466 KFAKAKKKIDDA
+466 KFAKAKKKIMDA
-478 RKEIDDIKMP
+478 KKDIEDIKKP

-554 GFDVAKKYGLYA
+554 GFDVAKKYGMYA
-566 LLATAGGSIA
+566 LLATAGGSIV

-597 TGIGPVKHPFETRFA
+597 TGIGQVKHPFETRFA

-618 SVCITLGATM
+618 SVCITFGATM

-653 IWLERIGILW
+653 ILLERIGILW
-663 RHLNFTWKSTLRNLF
+663 KHLNFTWKSTLRNLF
-678 RYKKRFFMTIFGI
+678 RYKKRFFMTVFGI

-716 QNIMTYDAS
+716 QKIMTYDAS
-725 VTLEDDLSAKK
+725 VTLEEDLSAKK
-736 EQEIASWI
+736 EQEIAFWI

-753 TKIRSVSV
+753 TKVHNASV
-761 DVEFDGD
+761 DVEFDGE
-768 SKSASLFV
+768 SKSATLAV
-776 PEDAKELSS
+776 PENVKEITS
-785 YIRFK
+785 YIHFK
-790 DRISGEKYRLSDNGI
+790 DRKSGETYELSDNGI

-810 VCSLLGIKIGDTVI
+810 VCSLLGIKEGDTVTL
-824 IKEGETKTVR
+824 KEGETKKVR

-841 ENYMHHNI
+841 ENYMRHNV
-849 YMSKDLY
+849 YMSKGLY
-856 QKLYGEEPEYNQ
+856 RKLYGEAPEYNQ
-868 ILLKDKDRS
+868 ILLKNKNRS
-877 EKTET
+877 EKLET
-882 DLGKGLLKQEGV
+882 TLGRELLKQDGA

-912 NLNIVVFVLIV
+912 NLNIVVFVLII

-946 ELATLKVLGFYDLE
+946 ELATIKVLGFYDLE

-984 ILLHRYVILT
+984 LLLHRYVILT

-1000 MFGRQILPASYLYSV
+1000 MFGRTIMPVSYLYSV

-1034 KISMVESLKST
+1034 KINMVESLKST

>member
-102 KVLKVMAATGRLN
+102 KVLKVMAATDRLN

-121 GRMPKT
+121 SRMPKS
-127 NGECLV
+127 NSECLV

-158 IGETL
+158 IEETL

-192 QISGFAVVPKE
+192 QITGFAVVPKE
-203 NFKLDVCTDL
+203 NFKLDVYTDL

-222 KTAYTDDYYDIVEKA
+222 KTAYTDDYDDIVEKA

-288 LKDAKKEINAG
+288 LKDAEKEINAG
-299 QKEIASQKYKIYQG
+299 QKEIASQKYKISQG

-403 GKNELQASKK
+403 GKKELQASKK

-597 TGIGPVKHPFETRFA
+597 RGIGPVKHPFETRFA

-1027 MMFFQLR
+1027 MIFSSFG
-1034 KISMVESLKST
+1034 KSAWWNL
-1045 E
+1045 

>member
-102 KVLKVMAATGRLN
+102 KVLKVMAATDRLN

-121 GRMPKT
+121 SRMPKS
-127 NGECLV
+127 NSECLV

-158 IGETL
+158 IEETL

-192 QISGFAVVPKE
+192 QITGFAVVPKE
-203 NFKLDVCTDL
+203 NFKLDVYTDL

-222 KTAYTDDYYDIVEKA
+222 KTAYTDDYDDIVEKA

-288 LKDAKKEINAG
+288 LKDAEKEINAG
-299 QKEIASQKYKIYQG
+299 QKEIASQKYKISQG

-403 GKNELQASKK
+403 GKKELQASKK

-597 TGIGPVKHPFETRFA
+597 RGIGPVKHPFETRFA

-691 GGCMALLLVGFG
+691 GWCMALLLVGFG

-785 YIRFK
+785 YIRLK

>member
-102 KVLKVMAATGRLN
+102 KVLKVMAATDRLN

-158 IGETL
+158 IEETL

-203 NFKLDVCTDL
+203 NFKLDVYTDL

-222 KTAYTDDYYDIVEKA
+222 KTAYTDDYDDIVEKA

-288 LKDAKKEINAG
+288 LKDAEKEINAG
-299 QKEIASQKYKIYQG
+299 QKEIASQKYKISQG

-403 GKNELQASKK
+403 GKKELQASKK

-597 TGIGPVKHPFETRFA
+597 RGIGPVKHPFETRFA

>member
-222 KTAYTDDYYDIVEKA
+222 KTAYTDDYDDIVEKA
-237 EKKIKNISDSRCEI
+237 EKKI
-251 RQREI
+251 
-256 KDEAEKEVKKAE
+256 
-268 NQYKKEKKKAD
+268 
-279 KKLAEAEQK
+279 QK

-299 QKEIASQKYKIYQG
+299 QKEIASQKYKISQG

>member
-133 DSYLMDHSDI
+133 DSYLMDYSDI

-222 KTAYTDDYYDIVEKA
+222 KTAYTDDYDDIVEKA

-299 QKEIASQKYKIYQG
+299 QKEIASQKYKISQG

>member
-19 RFLSIF
+19 RFMSIF

-53 DESRLMDLRVLGTMG
+53 DESRLMDLRILGTMG
-68 ITEKDV
+68 ITEQDV
-74 KAVREISGISVAEPS
+74 KAVKEISGVSVAEPS

-102 KVLKVMAATGRLN
+102 KVLKVLAASDQLN
-115 QIKVTE
+115 QIKVSQ

-127 NGECLV
+127 NGECLI
-133 DSYLMDHSDI
+133 DSYVMEHSEI
-143 KVGDTITVSSGTDDD
+143 KIGDSITLSSGTEDD
-158 IGETL
+158 IKETL
-163 KESSLKVVGVGSS
+163 KKPTLKVVGVGSS
-176 SYYLSRDR
+176 TYYLSRDR

-192 QISGFAVVPKE
+192 QISGFAVVPKG
-203 NFKLDVCTDL
+203 NFKLDVYTDL
-213 YITVKGAAG
+213 YLTVKGAAG
-222 KTAYTDDYYDIVEKA
+222 KTAYTEDYDDTVEKV
-237 EKKIKNISDSRCEI
+237 EKEVKDISDSRCSA
-251 RQREI
+251 RQEEI
-256 KDEAEKEVKKAE
+256 KDEARKEVNKSE
-268 NQYKKEKKKAD
+268 DQYKKEKKKAE
-279 KKLAEAEQK
+279 KKLAKAEKK
-288 LKDAKKEINAG
+288 LKNARNELNSG
-299 QKEIASQKYKIYQG
+299 QKEIESQKVKISDG
-313 EKEIQKGWQSY
+313 KREIKRGWQSY
-324 RDGRKQ
+324 RSGKQ
-330 LSKAEKDIKS
+330 
-340 NEKKLV
+340 KLA
-346 KAEKELAKAKE
+346 KAEKEVKANEQKLSKGRKELSTARE

-377 QKFEQAEKELL
+377 MKFEQAKKELD
-388 RQEAVLKASKKDLAK
+388 RQEAFLKAAEKKLEK
-403 GKNELQASKK
+403 GKKSLKANRQ
-413 KLNSSAS
+413 KLNSAAS
-420 LLRKKEKELKNGEL
+420 LLRQKEKEIQNGE
-434 KIYEAEKKLSDA
+434 KEIQRAEKKLVVA

-460 KKKADR
+460 KKKADH
-466 KFAKAKKKIDDA
+466 KFAKARKKIADA
-478 RKEIDDIKMP
+478 RKDIDDIKMP

-576 GVLVGETILP
+576 GVLVGETVLP

-612 LTASAA
+612 LTASIA

-653 IWLERIGILW
+653 ILLERIGIIW
-663 RHLNFTWKSTLRNLF
+663 KHLNFTWKSTLRNLF
-678 RYKKRFFMTIFGI
+678 RYKKRFFMTVFGI

-716 QNIMTYDAS
+716 QKIMKYDAS

-736 EQEIASWI
+736 EQKIAFWI
-744 QKQHTIPSS
+744 QKQHTIRNS
-753 TKIRSVSV
+753 TKVHNASV
-761 DVEFDGD
+761 DVEFDGE
-768 SKSASLFV
+768 SKSATLFV
-776 PEDAKELSS
+776 PENAGDIAD

-790 DRISGEKYRLSDNGI
+790 DRTSKEKYQLSDNGV

-810 VCSLLGIKIGDTVI
+810 VCSLLGIKEGDTVI
-824 IKEGETKTVR
+824 IKEGEMKKVR
-834 AKVEHIT
+834 VTVEHIT
-841 ENYMHHNI
+841 ENYMRHNV
-849 YMSKDLY
+849 YMSRSLY
-856 QKLYGEEPEYNQ
+856 EKLYGETPKYNQ
-868 ILLKDKDRS
+868 ILLKDR
-877 EKTET
+877 EKTENAEIF
-882 DLGKGLLKQEGV
+882 LGKELLKQDGV
-894 ASVSFI
+894 ASVSFT

-912 NLNIVVFVLIV
+912 NLNIVVFVLII

-946 ELATLKVLGFYDLE
+946 ELATIKVLGFYDME

-994 AEVDLI
+994 AEVDMI
-1000 MFGRQILPASYLYSV
+1000 MFGRQILPLSYIYSV

-1034 KISMVESLKST
+1034 KINMVESLKST

>member
-68 ITEKDV
+68 ITEKDI
-74 KAVREISGISVAEPS
+74 KAVKEISGVSVAEPS

-203 NFKLDVCTDL
+203 NFKLDVYTDL
-213 YITVKGAAG
+213 YITVEGAAG
-222 KTAYTDDYYDIVEKA
+222 KTAYTDDYDDIVEKA

-299 QKEIASQKYKIYQG
+299 QKEIASQKYKISQG

-369 GQIPPEMQ
+369 GQIPPQMQ

-388 RQEAVLKASKKDLAK
+388 RQEAVLKASKKELAK
-403 GKNELQASKK
+403 GKKELQASKK

-420 LLRKKEKELKNGEL
+420 LLRKKEKELKNGEQ
-434 KIYEAEKKLSDA
+434 KIHEAEKKLSDA
-446 RKELKKGEKEYRSS
+446 RKKLKKGERDYKSS

-566 LLATAGGSIA
+566 LLATAGGSIV

-653 IWLERIGILW
+653 ILLERIAILW

-753 TKIRSVSV
+753 IKIRSVSV
-761 DVEFDGD
+761 DLEFDGD

-776 PEDAKELSS
+776 PEDAKELLS

-790 DRISGEKYRLSDNGI
+790 DRKSGEKYQLSDNGI

-810 VCSLLGIKIGDTVI
+810 VCSLLGIEIGDTVI

-849 YMSKDLY
+849 YMSKGLY

-946 ELATLKVLGFYDLE
+946 ELATLKVLGFFDLE

-1034 KISMVESLKST
+1034 KINMVESLKST